1 MTPEPALRIVYFGAD
16 ASWQALERIGFRR
29 RNTCLLREFARHP
42 LLKRLVVVVP
52 TTRGHA
58 WRQSS
63 WWRLLFGFKRH
74 EKVQDVFVF
83 AFLPGQRWLPAI
95 RRLNLRLA
103 RWLIRRALAGCD
115 ESRIIQWCYWPG
127 GYELACQ
134 ISMEGPICFDADND
148 ILSCPTLA
156 PERARIERLLRHC
169 AKHTEAVVCASKNF
183 LARCREL
190 GFKHPILLRNGV
202 DVERFRCEVAEP
214 DDLRGMPRPRLGYV
228 GTLSQWID
236 FELLLRLARVGPAWN
251 IILIGDPYLV
261 KVPEALKK
269 QANVHFLGGRIAE
282 VVPAYLKNIDVG
294 LVPYRQEAEGTADG
308 DSMKIF
314 EYLAAGLPVVA
325 ADFNG
330 RLAEDFEALVEIAA
344 GAEGFSKAIE
354 RVLNQT
360 KEGRREPDARRQEFL
375 RRNTW
380 RCRADEAVALMREL
394 VV

>member
-1 MTPEPALRIVYFGAD
+1 
-16 ASWQALERIGFRR
+16 
-29 RNTCLLREFARHP
+29 
-42 LLKRLVVVVP
+42 
-52 TTRGHA
+52 
-58 WRQSS
+58 
-63 WWRLLFGFKRH
+63 LLFGFKRH